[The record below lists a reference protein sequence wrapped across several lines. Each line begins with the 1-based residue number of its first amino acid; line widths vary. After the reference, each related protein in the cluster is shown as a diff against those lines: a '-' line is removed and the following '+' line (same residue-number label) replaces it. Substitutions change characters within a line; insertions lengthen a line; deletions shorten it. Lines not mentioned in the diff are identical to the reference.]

1 MNSASDHEVRRIAEG
16 TGDIIV
22 SVDRAGTIT
31 YASPAIRT
39 FGYAP
44 EDLVG
49 QTGLAFVHPKDRG
62 RFAENTAALLRG
74 ELIAGADRQHRFR
87 RADGRWA
94 WVEGAPQLLRDETGE
109 LLGFV
114 NALRDVTARRQAEA
128 ALRESEARFKLI
140 AESSPDIIL
149 QTDRRGR
156 MVFVSPAVRAYGYEP
171 ADLLGREQAE
181 FVHADDLAQVTAN
194 QRQTLQ
200 DEVVEDPGRRA
211 NRYRTADG
219 RWIWLE
225 GNPRALHDDGGE
237 VIGTVNVLRD
247 VTTRRAQSDLFE
259 TAFVHAAI
267 GKALVG
273 LDGRFLRVNAAF
285 ARMLGYTATELLG
298 LDFQTLTHPD
308 DLDTDLALLGQ
319 LIGGEIESYTLD
331 KRYVRKD
338 GALVWGRLAAS
349 MVRGPDGAPT
359 HFIAEIQDQ
368 TDQHRAETAL
378 RESEARH
385 RVIAEATVDVITMAR
400 LDGTLTFVSPSVRQI
415 GYEPEA
421 LVGSTF
427 AANIHPDDLKATWR
441 SLEALMAGGP
451 CKRHRWRARHGQTG
465 EWLWMDSAPSLTR
478 DPVTGRPNGLIDVV
492 RDISRQ
498 VEQEEAL
505 KAARETAEAAT
516 AVKAQFVANMSHE
529 IRNPLTAVIGFT
541 DMLRK
546 SPTLAMSDRA
556 YVERIAGAGSALL
569 AIVNDVLDFSKLE
582 SGMVTIRPKPTALAE
597 LARESL
603 QLFEGQAAAKG
614 LALVFEA
621 DDRLPPMALLD
632 GDRLRQ
638 ILINLTA
645 NAVKFTDAGTVT
657 LRALRAGETKVR
669 FEVSDTGAGLSE
681 ADMARLFQ
689 RFTQIDGAD
698 AGRRGGAG
706 LGLAICKGLAEAMGG
721 EVGVESTLG
730 IGSTFH
736 VTLPLT
742 PDTTPA
748 VAAESPVEGAPL
760 AGVRVLVVDDHPAN
774 RELAALQLQS
784 LGADVATAESGIV
797 ALDHLAA
804 HPFDALLLDLR
815 MPHLDGPEVLRRL
828 RAQPGPNQ
836 AIPVVAFTA
845 EVHDEGTAAPE
856 GFDAM
861 VGKPIDIAAL
871 ASALSAAVDRA
882 NT

>member
-1 MNSASDHEVRRIAEG
+1 MNSASDHDVRRIAEG

-22 SVDRAGTIT
+22 SVNRAGTIT
-31 YASPAIRT
+31 YASPAIRS

-44 EDLVG
+44 EDVVG

-74 ELIAGADRQHRFR
+74 ELAAGTDRQLRFR

-94 WVEGAPQLLRDETGE
+94 WVEGAPQLLRDEAGE
-109 LLGFV
+109 VLGFV
-114 NALRDVTARRQAEA
+114 NALRDITARRRAEA

-140 AESSPDIIL
+140 AESSPDIII
-149 QTDRRGR
+149 QADRRGR

-171 ADLLGREQAE
+171 AQLLGREQDD
-181 FVHADDLAQVTAN
+181 FVHPDDLAQVTAN
-194 QRQTLQ
+194 QRQTLR

-225 GNPRALHDDGGE
+225 GNPRALHDDKGE

-247 VTTRRAQSDLFE
+247 VTARRAQSDLFE
-259 TAFVHAAI
+259 AAFVHAAI
-267 GKALVG
+267 GMALVG

-285 ARMLGYTATELLG
+285 ARMLGYPAAELLD
-298 LDFQTLTHPD
+298 LDCQAVTHPD
-308 DLDTDLALLGQ
+308 DLDIDLAQLGQ
-319 LIGGEIESYTLD
+319 LIAGEIDSYTLD

-338 GALVWGRLAAS
+338 GALVWGRLAVS
-349 MVRGPDGAPT
+349 MVRSPDGAPT
-359 HFIAEIQDQ
+359 HFIAQIQDQ

-385 RVIAEATVDVITMAR
+385 RVIAETSADVITMAR

-421 LVGSTF
+421 LVGTTF
-427 AANIHPDDLKATWR
+427 AANVHPDDRKAVWR

-451 CKRHRWRARHGQTG
+451 CKRHRWRARHGKTG

-478 DPVTGRPNGLIDVV
+478 DPETGRPTGLIDVV
-492 RDISRQ
+492 RDISRE
-498 VEQEEAL
+498 VEQEQAL
-505 KAARETAEAAT
+505 TAAREAAEAAT
-516 AVKAQFVANMSHE
+516 TVKAQFVANMSHE
-529 IRNPLTAVIGFT
+529 IRNPLTAVLGFT

-546 SPTLAMSDRA
+546 SPTLATSDRA

-582 SGMVTIRPKPTALAE
+582 SRMVTIRPTPTPLVE
-597 LARESL
+597 LARETL
-603 QLFEGQAAAKG
+603 LLFEGQAAAKR
-614 LALVFEA
+614 LRLVFEA
-621 DDRLPPMALLD
+621 DGNLPPMALID

-645 NAVKFTDAGTVT
+645 NAVKFTDAGAVT
-657 LRALRAGETKVR
+657 LRVLGQGDAVR
-669 FEVSDTGAGLSE
+669 FEVSDTGPGLSE
-681 ADMARLFQ
+681 TDAVRLFQ
-689 RFTQIDGAD
+689 RFTQIEGAG
-698 AGRRGGAG
+698 AGHRGGAG

-721 EVGVESTLG
+721 EIGVQSSAGL
-730 IGSTFH
+730 GSTFH

-742 PDTTPA
+742 PSTA
-748 VAAESPVEGAPL
+748 GASPDAPVDRAPL

-774 RELAALQLQS
+774 RELAALQLGS
-784 LGADVATAESGIV
+784 LGAEVATAESGVV
-797 ALDHLAA
+797 ALDRLAER
-804 HPFDALLLDLR
+804 PFDALLLDLR
-815 MPHLDGPEVLRRL
+815 MPHLDGAEVLRRL
-828 RAQPGPNQ
+828 RAAPGPNQ

-845 EVHDEGTAAPE
+845 EAHHEGVARE

-861 VGKPIDIAAL
+861 VGKPIDIGAL
-871 ASALSAAVDRA
+871 ASAVSAAVDRGRS
-882 NT
+882 

>member
-1 MNSASDHEVRRIAEG
+1 MNSASDHDVRRIAEG

-22 SVDRAGTIT
+22 SVDRAGAIT

-49 QTGLAFVHPKDRG
+49 HTGLEFVHPKDRR
-62 RFAENTAALLRG
+62 RFTENTAALLRG
-74 ELIAGADRQHRFR
+74 ELVAETDRQLRFK

-94 WVEGAPQLLRDETGE
+94 WVEGAPQLLRDEAGE

-114 NALRDVTARRQAEA
+114 NALRDVTARRRVEA
-128 ALRESEARFKLI
+128 ALRESEARF
-140 AESSPDIIL
+140 
-149 QTDRRGR
+149 
-156 MVFVSPAVRAYGYEP
+156 
-171 ADLLGREQAE
+171 
-181 FVHADDLAQVTAN
+181 
-194 QRQTLQ
+194 
-200 DEVVEDPGRRA
+200 
-211 NRYRTADG
+211 
-219 RWIWLE
+219 
-225 GNPRALHDDGGE
+225 
-237 VIGTVNVLRD
+237 
-247 VTTRRAQSDLFE
+247 
-259 TAFVHAAI
+259 
-267 GKALVG
+267 
-273 LDGRFLRVNAAF
+273 
-285 ARMLGYTATELLG
+285 
-298 LDFQTLTHPD
+298 
-308 DLDTDLALLGQ
+308 
-319 LIGGEIESYTLD
+319 
-331 KRYVRKD
+331 
-338 GALVWGRLAAS
+338 RL
-349 MVRGPDGAPT
+349 
-359 HFIAEIQDQ
+359 
-368 TDQHRAETAL
+368 
-378 RESEARH
+378 
-385 RVIAEATVDVITMAR
+385 IAEATVDVITMAR

-427 AANIHPDDLKATWR
+427 AANVHPDDRKATWR

-451 CKRHRWRARHGQTG
+451 CKRHRWRARHGKTG
-465 EWLWMDSAPSLTR
+465 EWVWMDSAPSLTR
-478 DPVTGRPNGLIDVV
+478 DPETGRPTGLIDVV
-492 RDISRQ
+492 RDISRE

-505 KAARETAEAAT
+505 RAAREAAEAAT
-516 AVKAQFVANMSHE
+516 TVKAQFVANMSHE
-529 IRNPLTAVIGFT
+529 IRNPLTAVLGFT

-546 SPTLAMSDRA
+546 SSTLAATDRA

-597 LARESL
+597 LARETL

-614 LALVFEA
+614 LGLVFEA
-621 DDRLPPMALLD
+621 DGGLPPMALLD

-645 NAVKFTDAGTVT
+645 NAVKFTDAGAVT
-657 LRALRAGETKVR
+657 LRVLRAGDTDVR
-669 FEVSDTGAGLSE
+669 FEVSDTGAGLSK

-698 AGRRGGAG
+698 AGHRGGAG

-721 EVGVESTLG
+721 EIGVESTLG
-730 IGSTFH
+730 LGSTFH

-742 PDTTPA
+742 PDATPPPPA
-748 VAAESPVEGAPL
+748 SPVERAAL

-845 EVHDEGTAAPE
+845 EVHDEGAAAPQ

-871 ASALSAAVDRA
+871 ASALSAAVARA

>member
-74 ELIAGADRQHRFR
+74 
-87 RADGRWA
+87 
-94 WVEGAPQLLRDETGE
+94 ETGE

-211 NRYRTADG
+211 NRYRTGGG
-219 RWIWLE
+219 RGVWLE

-259 TAFVHAAI
+259 TAFVHAPSAK
-267 GKALVG
+267 GRAG

-338 GALVWGRLAAS
+338 GALVWG
-349 MVRGPDGAPT
+349 
-359 HFIAEIQDQ
+359 
-368 TDQHRAETAL
+368 
-378 RESEARH
+378 
-385 RVIAEATVDVITMAR
+385 
-400 LDGTLTFVSPSVRQI
+400 
-415 GYEPEA
+415 
-421 LVGSTF
+421 
-427 AANIHPDDLKATWR
+427 
-441 SLEALMAGGP
+441 
-451 CKRHRWRARHGQTG
+451 
-465 EWLWMDSAPSLTR
+465 
-478 DPVTGRPNGLIDVV
+478 
-492 RDISRQ
+492 
-498 VEQEEAL
+498 
-505 KAARETAEAAT
+505 
-516 AVKAQFVANMSHE
+516 
-529 IRNPLTAVIGFT
+529 
-541 DMLRK
+541 
-546 SPTLAMSDRA
+546 
-556 YVERIAGAGSALL
+556 
-569 AIVNDVLDFSKLE
+569 
-582 SGMVTIRPKPTALAE
+582 
-597 LARESL
+597 
-603 QLFEGQAAAKG
+603 
-614 LALVFEA
+614 
-621 DDRLPPMALLD
+621 
-632 GDRLRQ
+632 
-638 ILINLTA
+638 
-645 NAVKFTDAGTVT
+645 
-657 LRALRAGETKVR
+657 
-669 FEVSDTGAGLSE
+669 
-681 ADMARLFQ
+681 
-689 RFTQIDGAD
+689 
-698 AGRRGGAG
+698 
-706 LGLAICKGLAEAMGG
+706 
-721 EVGVESTLG
+721 
-730 IGSTFH
+730 
-736 VTLPLT
+736 
-742 PDTTPA
+742 
-748 VAAESPVEGAPL
+748 
-760 AGVRVLVVDDHPAN
+760 
-774 RELAALQLQS
+774 
-784 LGADVATAESGIV
+784 
-797 ALDHLAA
+797 
-804 HPFDALLLDLR
+804 
-815 MPHLDGPEVLRRL
+815 
-828 RAQPGPNQ
+828 
-836 AIPVVAFTA
+836 
-845 EVHDEGTAAPE
+845 
-856 GFDAM
+856 
-861 VGKPIDIAAL
+861 
-871 ASALSAAVDRA
+871 
-882 NT
+882 